1 MTFFPIP
8 RMWRRWL
15 RLPGINMMESDT
27 NGMLP
32 PDFLKGLNQQ
42 QREAV
47 EHSRGPLLIIAGA
60 GTGKTRTLTCR
71 IAKIISSGVPASRI
85 LAVTF
90 TNKAAAEMRQRVEN
104 LMPGYASSVW
114 IHTFHSFGARL
125 LRKHAAALGLKQD
138 FLIYDASDQRRI
150 VQGILGS
157 MGREDE
163 KAKYGLYVNLISRAK
178 DDLMDAQS
186 YAIHAQTSPA
196 PGRNVVADVYLR
208 YETELKTAG
217 ALDFG
222 DLLFKTVELLR
233 TRADI
238 REHYQEFFQH
248 IMVDEYQDT
257 NRAQYILTK
266 LLAEKHRN
274 LCVVGDPDQS
284 IYSWRGADI
293 RNILDFEHD
302 FKDTCVV
309 ALELNYRSTAKILAA
324 ADTLIK
330 YNLKRKQKNL
340 YTENPSGEDICVQ
353 ELPTDIDEARW
364 VARTVS
370 RLVEDEGAALGEIAV
385 FYRTNAQ
392 SRLFEEMFHRMQIP
406 CRLVGSQRFY
416 DRKEIKDAISFARL
430 MVNPHDGVSLSRILN
445 VPARGISDATQKKVE
460 AYASQKGISLYDT
473 LNSSAFVE
481 DITDTA
487 RRSMLEFAKLIDA
500 LRNEAQQTAPSIM
513 LQRALLL
520 SGYWKFYENKI
531 EKNDRDKDSADA
543 LEGLQQLV
551 NGVREYEER
560 CAAAQTVPNIFG
572 WLEEVALLSPSD
584 QVEGERGVTLM
595 TVHLAKG
602 LEFPSVFVTGLEEGL
617 FPIGSGYA
625 DQDELEEER
634 RLCYVAM
641 TRAEKR
647 LFLTHAATRRMF
659 GKMYAN
665 LPSRFLFE
673 SKLMSQTD
681 MVHPGE
687 DNMEFVPPPNPK
699 IVPAGRSLGGQRV
712 RHAVYGTGK
721 VTAQSGSG
729 ENTKITVLFDQG
741 GRQTFMLRFAPL
753 EIL

>member
-1 MTFFPIP
+1 VTNSSMQETTIGAPVP
-8 RMWRRWL
+8 
-15 RLPGINMMESDT
+15 LPE
-27 NGMLP
+27 
-32 PDFLKGLNQQ
+32 FRGLNAQ

-71 IAKIISSGVPASRI
+71 IARLIATGVPASRI

-90 TNKAAAEMRQRVEN
+90 TNKAAAEMRQRVEA
-104 LMPGYASSVW
+104 LVPGQASYVW

-125 LRKHAAALGLKQD
+125 LRKHAAALGLKPD
-138 FLIYDASDQRRI
+138 FLIYDDSDQRRI
-150 VQGILGS
+150 IQGILSS

-163 KAKYGLYVNLISRAK
+163 KSKYGLYINLISRAK

-186 YAIHAQTSPA
+186 YAIHAQASPA

-208 YETELKTAG
+208 YEAELKTAG

-233 TRADI
+233 TRDDI

-293 RNILDFEHD
+293 RNILDFERD
-302 FKDTCVV
+302 FRDTRVV
-309 ALELNYRSTAKILAA
+309 ALEMNYRSTAKILEA
-324 ADTLIK
+324 ADHLIK
-330 YNLKRKQKNL
+330 YNIKRKQKNL

-364 VARTVS
+364 VARTVHQLS
-370 RLVEDEGAALGEIAV
+370 EDEGAGLSEIAV

-416 DRKEIKDAISFARL
+416 DRKEVKDAMSYARL
-430 MVNPHDGVSLSRILN
+430 LVNPHDGVSLSRILN
-445 VPARGISDATQKKVE
+445 VPARGISDATQKKLE
-460 AYASQKGISLYDT
+460 AYAAQKGISLYDAI
-473 LNSSAFVE
+473 NSSAFVP
-481 DITDTA
+481 DITDSA
-487 RRSMLEFAKLIDA
+487 RRSMIEFAKLIDA
-500 LRNEAQQTAPSIM
+500 LRMEAATGEPSIVV
-513 LQRALLL
+513 QRALLL
-520 SGYWKFYENKI
+520 SGYWKMYEAKL
-531 EKNDRDKDSADA
+531 EKNDKDKDSSDA
-543 LEGLQQLV
+543 LESLQQLV
-551 NGVREYEER
+551 NGVREYQER
-560 CAAAQTVPNIFG
+560 CAAASAEASISG
-572 WLEEVALLSPSD
+572 WLQEVALVSPSD
-584 QVEGERGVTLM
+584 ETAGDRGVTLM

-602 LEFPSVFVTGLEEGL
+602 LEFPIVFVTGLEDGL

-625 DQDELEEER
+625 EADELEEER

-673 SKLMSQTD
+673 SKLMAKTEV
-681 MVHPGE
+681 MRPGE
-687 DNMEFVPPPNPK
+687 DNMEFVQPETPK

-721 VTAQSGSG
+721 VVSQSGSG
-729 ENTKITVLFDQG
+729 ENTKITVVFDQG